1 MGTKGFLTGF
11 FPSSWKSSMWSG
23 GGGALPPLPFSIRV
37 AGVEEKQ
44 EKKKRG
50 AFCNSGGAAFRV
62 CSRSLAA
69 AALQLVRRGR
79 ALRWIE
85 IGGRRDVGVS
95 GVSQWSACGVELAN
109 RASAKL
115 LSPPSIVTLSR
126 TFWNACIL
134 VISI

>member
-1 MGTKGFLTGF
+1 
-11 FPSSWKSSMWSG
+11 MWSG

-44 EKKKRG
+44 EKKRRLLQQRRRC
-50 AFCNSGGAAFRV
+50 ASGLQ
-62 CSRSLAA
+62 SLAA

-95 GVSQWSACGVELAN
+95 GVSQWSACGVKLAN

-134 VISI
+134 VISV